1 MLDYHRGTAADLGLT
16 GAEADAFAHAEAARD
31 TEAVAQPTRGANRSL
46 AELTATHPMTRLA
59 WSFASEARQ
68 KIALTAWAL
77 GSGDVARAAKTG
89 ALTFIVGGLFTQ
101 VLKNLWREMKGDDD
115 EEKWSAKRLTL
126 AAVTGPLNGIPGFSA
141 ITGDG
146 GTLLAKGKRSLRAVE
161 DLVNDDQDAA
171 QTIQSVNTILS
182 AMGLFSDN
190 AAALTVLTNAAADAA
205 KVLRNLSGENS
216 DKK

>member
-1 MLDYHRGTAADLGLT
+1 
-16 GAEADAFAHAEAARD
+16 
-31 TEAVAQPTRGANRSL
+31 
-46 AELTATHPMTRLA
+46 
-59 WSFASEARQ
+59 
-68 KIALTAWAL
+68 
-77 GSGDVARAAKTG
+77 
-89 ALTFIVGGLFTQ
+89 
-101 VLKNLWREMKGDDD
+101 MKGDDD